1 MSNLFGLDD
10 SDGNED
16 WGQGHILCTFVH
28 FVDLVKEY
36 ASQGNQE
43 VNEKMKEEQ
52 TQVNPENQTEEIK
65 SENIS
70 ILLLIL

>member
-43 VNEKMKEEQ
+43 VNEKMKENNSRGLNFFKEKQ
-52 TQVNPENQTEEIK
+52 K
-65 SENIS
+65 
-70 ILLLIL
+70 LGWRG